1 MVVLATSTQPAGVGL
16 GLGAGVGFNAGGDG
30 GEDGGDGG
38 DFVPLPLEA
47 PQLLHNVGQA
57 LSTP

>member
-30 GEDGGDGG
+30 GEGGGDGG
-38 DFVPLPLEA
+38 DFVPLPLK
-47 PQLLHNVGQA
+47 PLQLLHNVGQA